1 MGLAGKMAI
10 IIAGEKHSYNFEYA
24 LAETGQKYEITTRLF
39 CYFVFLLAI
48 PIAVLCQMLFGI
60 GVETTFHLVLAAG
73 FALIAFAVFDFTTTR
88 WITWV
93 GCISTSV
100 LAVIFLLQGV
110 SGLMQNASLTHLAF
124 QVLGQRLEKWLG
136 DVLIFW
142 FVAMLLVDSQG
153 KTKVLGVVAM
163 SIVVCL
169 KAYSFSLSYLGDSL
183 NATAPSLKVLYLLPF
198 VWFLFESKKKS
209 SLEVAHGL

>member
-1 MGLAGKMAI
+1 MRSPRGFLA
-10 IIAGEKHSYNFEYA
+10 A
-24 LAETGQKYEITTRLF
+24 LF
-39 CYFVFLLAI
+39 FLLAI

-60 GVETTFHLVLAAG
+60 GVETIFHLVLAAG
-73 FALIAFAVFDFTTTR
+73 FALIAFAVFDFKTTR

-93 GCISTSV
+93 ACISTGV

-124 QVLGQRLEKWLG
+124 QVLGQRMEKWLG
-136 DVLIFW
+136 DLLIFW
-142 FVAMLLVDSQG
+142 FVAMLLLTSRGQ
-153 KTKVLGVVAM
+153 TRILGFVAM

-169 KAYSFSLSYLGDSL
+169 EVYSYSLSYLATSL
-183 NATAPSLKVLYLLPF
+183 DAAAPSLKVLYLLPF
-198 VWFLFESKKKS
+198 VWFFFESKKKI